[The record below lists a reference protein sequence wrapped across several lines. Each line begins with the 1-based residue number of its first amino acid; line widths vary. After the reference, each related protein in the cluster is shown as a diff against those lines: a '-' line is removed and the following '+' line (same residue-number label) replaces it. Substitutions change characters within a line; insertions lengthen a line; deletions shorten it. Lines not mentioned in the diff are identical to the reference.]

1 MNSLAIDR
9 HSRSDNFQRVRYLLH
24 HFFRRQVGSM
34 QDDRQMSESNF
45 FQALLDNVEGGFFLS
60 NKTGCGVLRQPGWQS
75 DW

>member
-1 MNSLAIDR
+1 
-9 HSRSDNFQRVRYLLH
+9 
-24 HFFRRQVGSM
+24 M

>member
-1 MNSLAIDR
+1 VNSLAIDR

-24 HFFRRQVGSM
+24 HFCRRQVGSM